1 MKAGISKEQSIELRK
16 WLEKQRLPRETI
28 DTLLSSA
35 NASNTFKAYR
45 QKKQM
50 ITTDGWA
57 IHFGANWAR
66 QVEKDEVIK
75 ADDIKVEDAMDKV
88 EEEMDASDSGSVDEP
103 EPEPESEPEL
113 ESPAKNDSEN
123 VRDTVVSRTF
133 MGLAEKLK
141 KLKIED
147 VDKPQMQKIAF
158 EIDKDHLAMLKKYA
172 TVKGQGA
179 TVGTLIRQAIR
190 EFLESI

>member
-1 MKAGISKEQSIELRK
+1 MKVTISKEQSTELRK
-16 WLEKQRLPRETI
+16 WMEKQRLPKEII

-35 NASNTFKAYR
+35 NSSNTYKAYR
-45 QKKQM
+45 QKKQ
-50 ITTDGWA
+50 ITADGWA
-57 IHFGANWAR
+57 INFGANWAR
-66 QVEKDEVIK
+66 QLEKDEVIK
-75 ADDIKVEDAMDKV
+75 DEPLNPEDEADTADGGSADD
-88 EEEMDASDSGSVDEP
+88 
-103 EPEPESEPEL
+103 PEPESEA
-113 ESPAKNDSEN
+113 ESEAKDGADN

-141 KLKIED
+141 NLKIED

-179 TVGTLIRQAIR
+179 TVGSLIREAVRQ
-190 EFLESI
+190 FLESI

>member
-1 MKAGISKEQSIELRK
+1 MKVTISKEQSNELRK
-16 WLEKQRLPRETI
+16 WMEKQRLPKEII

-35 NASNTFKAYR
+35 NSSNTYKAYR
-45 QKKQM
+45 QKKQ
-50 ITTDGWA
+50 ITSDGWA
-57 IHFGANWAR
+57 INFGANWAR
-66 QVEKDEVIK
+66 QLEKDEIVK
-75 ADDIKVEDAMDKV
+75 DDPLEDEADGA
-88 EEEMDASDSGSVDEP
+88 DSGMVDES
-103 EPEPESEPEL
+103 EPESESET
-113 ESPAKNDSEN
+113 EAKDGADN

-172 TVKGQGA
+172 SVKGQGA
-179 TVGTLIRQAIR
+179 TVGSLIREAVRQ
-190 EFLESI
+190 FLESI

>member
-1 MKAGISKEQSIELRK
+1 MKAAISKEQSTELRK

-28 DTLLSSA
+28 DTLLNSA
-35 NASNTFKAYR
+35 NASNTYKAYR
-45 QKKQM
+45 QKKQ
-50 ITTDGWA
+50 IATPDGWT

-66 QVEKDEVIK
+66 QLEKDEVIK
-75 ADDIKVEDAMDKV
+75 DEAVKAEDETDT
-88 EEEMDASDSGSVDEP
+88 SDSGSVDEP
-103 EPEPESEPEL
+103 ETEALPETKATGNPEDI
-113 ESPAKNDSEN
+113 K
-123 VRDTVVSRTF
+123 VTDTVVSRTF

-147 VDKPQMQKIAF
+147 VDKPQTQKIAF

-172 TVKGQGA
+172 AVKGSS
-179 TVGTLIRQAIR
+179 VGSLIRQAIR

>member
-1 MKAGISKEQSIELRK
+1 MKAAISKEQSTELRK

-35 NASNTFKAYR
+35 NASNTYKAYR
-45 QKKQM
+45 QKKQL
-50 ITTDGWA
+50 TTADGWA

-66 QVEKDEVIK
+66 PIEKDEVIK
-75 ADDIKVEDAMDKV
+75 DEAVKEAEDETDT
-88 EEEMDASDSGSVDEP
+88 SDSGSVDEP
-103 EPEPESEPEL
+103 E
-113 ESPAKNDSEN
+113 AGAAVDSKAAGNPDEMK
-123 VRDTVVSRTF
+123 VTDTVVSRTF

-147 VDKPQMQKIAF
+147 VDKPQVQKIAF

-172 TVKGQGA
+172 AVKGSS
-179 TVGTLIRQAIR
+179 VGSLIRQAIR

>member
-1 MKAGISKEQSIELRK
+1 MKAAISKEQSTELRK

-28 DTLLSSA
+28 DSLLNSV
-35 NASNTFKAYR
+35 NASNTYKAYR
-45 QKKQM
+45 QKKQ
-50 ITTDGWA
+50 IATADGWT

-66 QVEKDEVIK
+66 QLEKDEVIK
-75 ADDIKVEDAMDKV
+75 DEAVKAEDETDT
-88 EEEMDASDSGSVDEP
+88 SDSGSVDEP
-103 EPEPESEPEL
+103 ETEAEAPAEPKAAGNPDDI
-113 ESPAKNDSEN
+113 K
-123 VRDTVVSRTF
+123 VTDTVVSRTF

-147 VDKPQMQKIAF
+147 VDKPQTQKIAF

-172 TVKGQGA
+172 AVKGSS
-179 TVGTLIRQAIR
+179 VGSLIRQAIR

>member
-1 MKAGISKEQSIELRK
+1 MKPAISKEQSIELRK
-16 WLEKQRLPRETI
+16 WLEKQRLPKETI
-28 DTLLSSA
+28 DSLLNSA
-35 NASNTFKAYR
+35 NASNTYKAFR

-50 ITTDGWA
+50 TTADGWT

-66 QVEKDEVIK
+66 QAAKEETGKMEDEV
-75 ADDIKVEDAMDKV
+75 DV
-88 EEEMDASDSGSVDEP
+88 STDSSVNKSES
-103 EPEPESEPEL
+103 ESEPEQ
-113 ESPAKNDSEN
+113 ETEEAAETEAKAKNDPDDIKTAG
-123 VRDTVVSRTF
+123 DTVVSRTF

-172 TVKGQGA
+172 SIKGQGA
-179 TVGTLIRQAIR
+179 TVGSLIRQAIR

>member
-50 ITTDGWA
+50 TTADGWA

-66 QVEKDEVIK
+66 QIEKDEAVK
-75 ADDIKVEDAMDKV
+75 P
-88 EEEMDASDSGSVDEP
+88 EEEMDTNSGSVDEP
-103 EPEPESEPEL
+103 EPEQQSEPDPDSEPEQ
-113 ESPAKNDSEN
+113 EAQAKNDSDN
-123 VRDTVVSRTF
+123 IRDTVVSRTF

-172 TVKGQGA
+172 SVKGQGA
-179 TVGTLIRQAIR
+179 TVGSLIRQAIR

>member
-1 MKAGISKEQSIELRK
+1 MKAAISKEQSTELRK
-16 WLEKQRLPRETI
+16 WLEKQRLPKETI

-35 NASNTFKAYR
+35 NASNTYKAFR
-45 QKKQM
+45 QNKQ
-50 ITTDGWA
+50 ITTSDGWA

-66 QVEKDEVIK
+66 QVEKNEIIK
-75 ADDIKVEDAMDKV
+75 TEDVADT
-88 EEEMDASDSGSVDEP
+88 SDDGSDEP
-103 EPEPESEPEL
+103 EQESEPEARV
-113 ESPAKNDSEN
+113 ETQAEPEPKPDEIK
-123 VRDTVVSRTF
+123 VTDTVVSRTF

-172 TVKGQGA
+172 AIKGQGA
-179 TVGTLIRQAIR
+179 TVGSLIRQAIR

>member
-1 MKAGISKEQSIELRK
+1 MKAAISKEQSVELRK
-16 WLEKQRLPRETI
+16 WLEKQRLPKEII
-28 DTLLSSA
+28 DALLSST
-35 NASNTFKAYR
+35 NSSNTYKAYR
-45 QKKQM
+45 QKKQ
-50 ITTDGWA
+50 ITADGWA

-66 QVEKDEVIK
+66 QIQKDEIIK
-75 ADDIKVEDAMDKV
+75 TEDEANI
-88 EEEMDASDSGSVDEP
+88 SDNDPVDEP
-103 EPEPESEPEL
+103 AVEVEAEAETESKASANPEEI
-113 ESPAKNDSEN
+113 K
-123 VRDTVVSRTF
+123 VTDTVVSRTF

-172 TVKGQGA
+172 AVKGQGA
-179 TVGTLIRQAIR
+179 TVGSLIRQAIR

>member
-1 MKAGISKEQSIELRK
+1 MKAAISKEQSNELRK

-28 DTLLSSA
+28 EMLLNSA
-35 NASNTFKAYR
+35 NASNTYKAFR
-45 QKKQM
+45 QNKQ
-50 ITTDGWA
+50 ITTTDGWT

-66 QVEKDEVIK
+66 QIEKGEVVK
-75 ADDIKVEDAMDKV
+75 SEDDADI
-88 EEEMDASDSGSVDEP
+88 SDSGSVEETEASAGDPDEVKV
-103 EPEPESEPEL
+103 S
-113 ESPAKNDSEN
+113 
-123 VRDTVVSRTF
+123 DTVVSPTF

-147 VDKPQMQKIAF
+147 VDKPQTQKIAF

-172 TVKGQGA
+172 SVKGSS
-179 TVGTLIRQAIR
+179 VGSLIRQAIR

>member
-1 MKAGISKEQSIELRK
+1 MKAAISKEQSTELRK

-28 DTLLSSA
+28 DVLLNSV
-35 NASNTFKAYR
+35 NASNTYKAYR
-45 QKKQM
+45 QKKQ
-50 ITTDGWA
+50 ITTADGWA

-75 ADDIKVEDAMDKV
+75 DETVAVEDETDI
-88 EEEMDASDSGSVDEP
+88 SDSGSIDEP
-103 EPEPESEPEL
+103 ETETAETKAAGGPEEI
-113 ESPAKNDSEN
+113 K
-123 VRDTVVSRTF
+123 VTDTVVSRTF

-147 VDKPQMQKIAF
+147 VDKPQVQKIAF

-172 TVKGQGA
+172 AVKGSS
-179 TVGTLIRQAIR
+179 VGSLIRQAIR

>member
-1 MKAGISKEQSIELRK
+1 MKAAISKEQSLELRK
-16 WLEKQRLPRETI
+16 WLEKQRLPREII
-28 DTLLSSA
+28 DTLLSSN
-35 NASNTFKAYR
+35 NASNTYKAYR
-45 QKKQM
+45 QKKQ

-66 QVEKDEVIK
+66 PVEKGETVK
-75 ADDIKVEDAMDKV
+75 EETVQAED
-88 EEEMDASDSGSVDEP
+88 EMDTSDSGSVDEP
-103 EPEPESEPEL
+103 ETVTPAETKTADNPEDI
-113 ESPAKNDSEN
+113 K
-123 VRDTVVSRTF
+123 VTDTVVSRTF

-147 VDKPQMQKIAF
+147 VDKPQVQKIAF

-172 TVKGQGA
+172 AVKGSS
-179 TVGTLIRQAIR
+179 VGSLIRQAIR

>member
-1 MKAGISKEQSIELRK
+1 MKAAISKEQSTELRK
-16 WLEKQRLPRETI
+16 WLEKQRLPKETV

-35 NASNTFKAYR
+35 NASNTYKAFR
-45 QKKQM
+45 QKKQ
-50 ITTDGWA
+50 ITTGDGWA

-66 QVEKDEVIK
+66 PVEKGETVKAEDE
-75 ADDIKVEDAMDKV
+75 
-88 EEEMDASDSGSVDEP
+88 ASGTGAVDEP
-103 EPEPESEPEL
+103 ETEAEAEPETEASTDAE
-113 ESPAKNDSEN
+113 AKTTANPDEGK
-123 VRDTVVSRTF
+123 VTDTVVSRTF

-172 TVKGQGA
+172 AVKGQGA
-179 TVGTLIRQAIR
+179 TVGSLIRQAVR

>member
-1 MKAGISKEQSIELRK
+1 MKAAISKEQSSELRK
-16 WLEKQRLPRETI
+16 WLEKQRVPRETVEM
-28 DTLLSSA
+28 LLNSS
-35 NASNTFKAYR
+35 NASSTYKAFR

-50 ITTDGWA
+50 TTIDGWV
-57 IHFGANWAR
+57 IHFGSNWAR
-66 QVEKDEVIK
+66 QLEKDEVIK
-75 ADDIKVEDAMDKV
+75 TDDIPD
-88 EEEMDASDSGSVDEP
+88 EEGMDASDSGSADEV
-103 EPEPESEPEL
+103 EQETDMDT
-113 ESPAKNDSEN
+113 KNKTDPDDIKAAG
-123 VRDTVVSRTF
+123 DTVVSRTF

-179 TVGTLIRQAIR
+179 TVGSLIREAIR
-190 EFLESI
+190 QFLESV